1 MPVYPPP
8 TPDAFASAESQFRA
22 IVAHLTGAQGFA
34 MEHDDVE
41 RYLDTHGRAL
51 LRSVLQG
58 FLDTR
63 AAQQLPRPALRGDD
77 GVERTHRRGSARAL
91 ETLFG
96 SVCVTRFAYSARGAC
111 ARHPLDAEL
120 NLPRERYSFGVRERV
135 AAWASRLSFDEV
147 VGELERSTGA
157 QVPKRQ
163 VEQLAAR
170 AATDFDAFYATRG
183 APAACEPLPELMVLT
198 FDGKG
203 VPMRIDDLRPK
214 TQAAAQCAQRLKHR
228 LRSGEKKHRKRM
240 AQVAAVYG
248 VERFARAPEDVVREL
263 RPLDE
268 PLQVRPRPVAKRV
281 WASVEKEPAEVIE
294 AAFSEAQR
302 RDPQGRARW
311 VVLLDGNPSQLELVR
326 AQAAANDV
334 EITPVLDVI
343 HVLEYLW
350 RAAYVF
356 FATGSCEAQ
365 AWVSEQLLGL
375 CDGRVSRVAAGMRR
389 SATSR
394 GLDPQARAAV
404 DDCADYL
411 LRFKALLRYD
421 EYLADGL
428 PIATGVIE
436 GACRYLVKDR
446 MERTG
451 ARWRLTGA
459 EAVLKLRALH
469 ASGDFEAYWRFHV
482 AREFARNHAAR
493 YAANEVQRAAA

>member
-1 MPVYPPP
+1 MPAYPSP
-8 TPDAFASAESQFRA
+8 TPDAFVAAESQFHA
-22 IVAHLTGAQGFA
+22 IVAHLAGAPGLA
-34 MEHDDVE
+34 MEHDAAE

-51 LRSVLQG
+51 LCSVLQG

-63 AAQQLPRPALRGDD
+63 AAQQIPSPAVRGDD
-77 GVERTHRRGSARAL
+77 GVGRSHRRGSSRSL
-91 ETLFG
+91 ETVFG
-96 SVCVTRFAYSARGAC
+96 SVYVTRFAYSARGAG

-120 NLPRERYSFGVRERV
+120 NLPRERYSFGVRQRV

-147 VGELERSTGA
+147 VTELGRSTGA
-157 QVPKRQ
+157 HVPKRQ
-163 VEQLAAR
+163 TEQLVVR
-170 AATDFDAFYATRG
+170 AAADFDAFYATRD
-183 APAACEPLPELMVLT
+183 APAASESLPELMVLT

-203 VPMRIDDLRPK
+203 IPMRVDDLRAK

-228 LRSGEKKHRKRM
+228 LRGGEKKHRKRM

-248 VERFARAPEDVVREL
+248 VARFARAPEDIVREL

-268 PLQVRPRPVAKRV
+268 PLPARPRPIAKRV
-281 WASVEKEPAEVIE
+281 WASVEQESAEVIK
-294 AAFSEAQR
+294 AAFAEAQR

-343 HVLEYLW
+343 HVLEYVW

-356 FATGSCEAQ
+356 FPAGSREAET
-365 AWVSEQLLGL
+365 WVSEQLLGV

-389 SATSR
+389 SATHR
-394 GLDPQARAAV
+394 ELDAETRAAV

-411 LRFKALLRYD
+411 LRYKALLRYD
-421 EYLADGL
+421 EFLADGL

-451 ARWRLTGA
+451 ARWRLKGA

-469 ASGDFEAYWRFHV
+469 ASGDFDAYWNFHV

-493 YAANEVQRAAA
+493 YAANELQRAAA